1 MRVLLIVLDYL
12 SFLPPAFLCF
22 LPMKDQLR
30 FSACRIAA
38 TVGIAMLATMLVL
51 GWVQYRFELEANAV
65 LLPMLA
71 VCLFAYQRSQRAT
84 LWQSLSVFCASLAL
98 MSILSNIAVCSGA
111 LLFTDD
117 DDVILHTVLLQLG
130 LNTAFSALLALP
142 YAKAGSY
149 IVNEMRQNR
158 AWQMTLL
165 FSIFVFAANM
175 LLLPIENAV
184 IGNTAQT
191 VYMLLVLTAILFLF
205 LLMYVIFY
213 FTVSEIMTQEQA
225 EARTR
230 FWESQESQF
239 AAQQRYMKET
249 EKARHDFRQSIRT
262 LAELY
267 DAGDHEAVGRYLH
280 QFVEAM
286 PTSEVR
292 FFCNDTALNALL
304 NYYDHL
310 TRQEQIG
317 FSVQVR
323 LPDALPVSDV
333 DLCGMVGNI
342 LENAVTAC
350 RKAEEKRIQ
359 LTILTEEAAQ
369 LYIVAVN
376 TFNGV
381 VKQAEGRYLSTNR
394 KGSGVGLSS
403 VISTAEAYGGV
414 AQFSHK
420 GTEFY
425 SNVAIPLE

>member
-1 MRVLLIVLDYL
+1 MRVLTIVLDYL
-12 SFLPPAFLCF
+12 SFLSPAFLCF
-22 LPMKDQLR
+22 FPMKDILR
-30 FSACRIAA
+30 YSRLKTALI
-38 TVGIAMLATMLVL
+38 VGGAMLATMLVL
-51 GWVQYRFELEANAV
+51 GWMQFRFDIDANIV

-71 VCLFAYQRSQRAT
+71 VCFFAYRHCQKAT
-84 LWQSLSVFCASLAL
+84 LWQSLSILCASVAL
-98 MSILSNIAVCSGA
+98 MSILSNEATCAAA
-111 LLFTDD
+111 LLYTGS
-117 DDVILHTVLLQLG
+117 DVGFNSVVLQVVF
-130 LNTAFSALLALP
+130 NTTFSALLAIP
-142 YAKAGSY
+142 YARYGSA
-149 IVNEMRQNR
+149 IVNEMRQDCV
-158 AWQMTLL
+158 WQMLFL
-165 FSIFVFAANM
+165 FSVFVFAANM
-175 LLLPIENAV
+175 LLLPIEYAV
-184 IGNTAQT
+184 IANAALA
-191 VYMLLVLTAILFLF
+191 VYMLLVLAAMLFLF
-205 LLMYVIFY
+205 LLMHVIFY
-213 FTVSEIMTQEQA
+213 FTVSEIMAQEKA

-262 LAELY
+262 LTELY

-280 QFVEAM
+280 QFVDAM
-286 PTSEVR
+286 PVNEVR
-292 FFCNDTALNALL
+292 YFCNSTALNALL

-310 TRQEQIG
+310 ALQDHID

-333 DLCGMVGNI
+333 DLCSMVGNI

-381 VKQAEGRYLSTNR
+381 VKQSGGRYLSTNR

-403 VISTAEAYGGV
+403 VTSTAEAYGGV
-414 AQFSHK
+414 ARFSHK

-425 SNVAIPLE
+425 SNIAIPLT

>member
-1 MRVLLIVLDYL
+1 MRVLMIVLDYL
-12 SFLPPAFLCF
+12 SYLPPAFLCF

-30 FSACRIAA
+30 FSVRRIAA
-38 TVGIAMLATMLVL
+38 TSGTAMLATMLVL
-51 GWVQYRFELEANAV
+51 GWAQYRFELEANTV

-71 VCLFAYQRSQRAT
+71 VCFFAFQHCQRAT

-98 MSILSNIAVCSGA
+98 MTILSNIATCAGA
-111 LLFTDD
+111 LLFTKSENFM
-117 DDVILHTVLLQLG
+117 LHAILLQVG
-130 LNTAFSALLALP
+130 LNTAFSALLAIP
-142 YAKAGSY
+142 YARYGSY
-149 IVNEMRQNR
+149 IVNEMRQKHV
-158 AWQMTLL
+158 WQMTLL
-165 FSIFVFAANM
+165 FSVCVFAANM
-175 LLLPIENAV
+175 LLLPIVNAV
-184 IGNTAQT
+184 IGNATQL
-191 VYMLLVLTAILFLF
+191 VYMLLVLAAILFLF
-205 LLMYVIFY
+205 LLMHVIFY
-213 FTVSEIMTQEQA
+213 FTVSEIMAQKKA

-230 FWESQESQF
+230 FWESQQSQF

-249 EKARHDFRQSIRT
+249 EKAHHDFRQSIRT
-262 LAELY
+262 LTELY

-280 QFVEAM
+280 QFADAM
-286 PTSEVR
+286 PVSEIR

-317 FSVQVR
+317 FTVQVR
-323 LPDALPVSDV
+323 LPDTLPVSDV
-333 DLCGMVGNI
+333 DLCGMIGNI

-359 LTILTEEAAQ
+359 LTVLTEEAAQ

-381 VKQAEGRYLSTNR
+381 VKQADGRYLSTNR

-414 AQFSHK
+414 ARFSHK

-425 SNVAIPLE
+425 SNVAIPLT